1 MDERLKLY
9 KTIPARLN
17 IIDLDIQFKE
27 LLCQDYKKLIKIKN
41 SLLEEKACIEN
52 LLERLNESELFIISL
67 LYNTGVSITTLSAL
81 LRRNRTA
88 LSKKVNMIIKKL
100 EK

>member
-17 IIDLDIQFKE
+17 IIDLDIQLKE
-27 LLCQDYKKLIKIKN
+27 LLCQECKKLLKIKR
-41 SLLEEKACIEN
+41 SLLEEEAYIDS
-52 LLERLNESELFIISL
+52 LLEQLNESELFIISL
-67 LYNTGVSITTLSAL
+67 LYNTGISITTLSTL

-88 LSKKVNMIIKKL
+88 LSKKINMIIKKL
-100 EK
+100 EQ

>member
-67 LYNTGVSITTLSAL
+67 LYNTGVSITELSIL
-81 LRRNRTA
+81 LRRSRNT

>member
-27 LLCQDYKKLIKIKN
+27 LLCQEYKKLIKIKN

-67 LYNTGVSITTLSAL
+67 LYNTGVSITELSIL
-81 LRRNRTA
+81 LRRSRNT